1 MTRGDRDVEELVR
14 RIDGQGF
21 RVVRVKPG
29 YDMGAVDEL
38 LDSLAAALRA
48 GQPLR
53 PLLSARPPVV
63 RFRTAYDIESVD
75 AFVNE
80 LLQAVGEQEWES
92 SAVAPAPPG
101 GPQVHELA
109 EPVDVIQEQQSLW
122 RRFLEP
128 D

>member
-1 MTRGDRDVEELVR
+1 MPRTDREVQELVR

-21 RVVRVKPG
+21 RVVRLKPG
-29 YDMGAVDEL
+29 YDMGAVDDL
-38 LDSLAAALRA
+38 LDRLAAALRA
-48 GQPLR
+48 GQQLR
-53 PLLSARPPVV
+53 PLLSVRPPVV
-63 RFRTAYDIESVD
+63 RFRAAYCIESVD

-80 LLQAVGEQEWES
+80 LLHAVGEREWES
-92 SAVAPAPPG
+92 STVAPAPPTT
-101 GPQVHELA
+101 PHAHEPT